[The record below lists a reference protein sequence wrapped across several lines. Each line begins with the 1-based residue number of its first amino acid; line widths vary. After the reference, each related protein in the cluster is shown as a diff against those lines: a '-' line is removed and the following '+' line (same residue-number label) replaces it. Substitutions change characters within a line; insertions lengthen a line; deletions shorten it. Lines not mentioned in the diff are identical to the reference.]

1 MITSHCVE
9 LLTINY
15 HSSIIRIMFCIECG
29 VVLGPTNKFCGSCGA
44 PVCVKRKVTK
54 EPDTAKP
61 GPSKSFDES
70 AKGCFSPNG
79 SPSLHKKRE
88 EVQSKLDFLKAK
100 FLDSKKKMSS
110 KRLGGHT
117 KSSGLEILEV
127 RFLDNRGKRLQR
139 VINGS
144 SSLLLEVESSSAV
157 PEWMALL
164 SAKFKTQIP
173 MEAMVFKEHKFIALK
188 DTTSVEDLKNLSKGK
203 RKHFGFFVQVHA

>member
-1 MITSHCVE
+1 
-9 LLTINY
+9 
-15 HSSIIRIMFCIECG
+15 MFCIECG

-44 PVCVKRKVTK
+44 PVCVKRKVTT

>member
-44 PVCVKRKVTK
+44 PVCVKRKVTT

-70 AKGCFSPNG
+70 AKGCFSPN
-79 SPSLHKKRE
+79 
-88 EVQSKLDFLKAK
+88 EVQSKLDVLKAK
-100 FLDSKKKMSS
+100 FFDSKKKMSS

-117 KSSGLEILEV
+117 KSSGLEV
-127 RFLDNRGKRLQR
+127 N
-139 VINGS
+139 
-144 SSLLLEVESSSAV
+144 
-157 PEWMALL
+157 
-164 SAKFKTQIP
+164 
-173 MEAMVFKEHKFIALK
+173 
-188 DTTSVEDLKNLSKGK
+188 
-203 RKHFGFFVQVHA
+203 